1 MKAKILAVG
10 TYYMCIPNI
19 IRDPDIK
26 HASVS
31 VCFSVGRSKFTR
43 FISFHLDVMRDNF
56 NKNANAVSE
65 IVTKSLMKNVTNYM
79 DKMGK
84 KADFT
89 DMENVLRLKMPYLL
103 HKAINNEMVVQ
114 EFEN

>member
-1 MKAKILAVG
+1 MKAKLLAVV
-10 TYYMCIPNI
+10 TDYMCIPNI

-65 IVTKSLMKNVTNYM
+65 IVTKSLMKNVTSYM

-103 HKAINNEMVVQ
+103 HKAINDEMVVQ